1 MNSLNL
7 MPQSRHI
14 RVLRELGAARIT
26 RVFMD
31 ENVQKSC
38 WGVTVWTVLVLGG
51 MLALVMLFADAE
63 TAKTAVTVVR

>member
-1 MNSLNL
+1 MAF
-7 MPQSRHI
+7 PQ
-14 RVLRELGAARIT
+14 T

-38 WGVTVWTVLVLGG
+38 WGVTAWTVIVLGG

-63 TAKTAVTVVR
+63 TAKTAVAIAG